1 MTRDKARR
9 LLELAP
15 VDRDTAL
22 DDLAFAVGCRL
33 MTPAERRALRIS
45 VVYEMGEKAPATPD
59 LAVLWDEDR
68 LIRGEREP
76 TSTYDRWVLMKARD
90 EAERPA
96 FDEQFWRARRADLE
110 DAGFARKE
118 ARDVIASLRA
128 SLGNPTTETE
138 GDDNGNLEQAA
149 A

>member
-1 MTRDKARR
+1 MSRDS
-9 LLELAP
+9 
-15 VDRDTAL
+15 AL
-22 DDLAFAVGCRL
+22 DLLAFAVMYRL
-33 MTPAERRALRIS
+33 MSPDERRSLRIS
-45 VVYEMGEKAPATPD
+45 VLYEMGEAAPATPE
-59 LAVLWDEDR
+59 LAVLWHEDR

-110 DAGFARKE
+110 DAGFAPKE
-118 ARDVIASLRA
+118 ARDVIASLRL
-128 SLGNPTTETE
+128 SLGNPTTATE
-138 GDDNGNLEQAA
+138 GDDNGNIQAA

>member
-1 MTRDKARR
+1 MNRDS
-9 LLELAP
+9 
-15 VDRDTAL
+15 AL
-22 DDLAFAVGCRL
+22 DLLAFAVMYRL
-33 MTPAERRALRIS
+33 MSPDERRSLRIS
-45 VVYEMGEKAPATPD
+45 VLYEMGEAAPATPE
-59 LAVLWDEDR
+59 LAVLWHEDR

-110 DAGFARKE
+110 DAGFEPKE

-128 SLGNPTTETE
+128 SLGNPNTATE
-138 GDDNGNLEQAA
+138 GDDNGNIQAA

>member
-1 MTRDKARR
+1 MNRDS
-9 LLELAP
+9 
-15 VDRDTAL
+15 AL
-22 DDLAFAVGCRL
+22 DLLAFAVMYRL
-33 MTPAERRALRIS
+33 MSPDERRSLRIS
-45 VVYEMGEKAPATPD
+45 VLYEMGEAAPATPE
-59 LAVLWDEDR
+59 LAVLWHEDR

-110 DAGFARKE
+110 DAGFAPKE
-118 ARDVIASLRA
+118 ARDVIASLRL
-128 SLGNPTTETE
+128 SLGNPTTATE
-138 GDDNGNLEQAA
+138 GDDNGNIQAA

>member
-1 MTRDKARR
+1 MNRDS
-9 LLELAP
+9 
-15 VDRDTAL
+15 AL
-22 DDLAFAVGCRL
+22 DLLAFAVMFRL
-33 MTPAERRALRIS
+33 MSPDERRSLRIS
-45 VVYEMGEKAPATPD
+45 VLYEMGEAAPATPE
-59 LAVLWDEDR
+59 LAVLWHEDR

-76 TSTYDRWVLMKARD
+76 TSTYDRWVLMRARD

-128 SLGNPTTETE
+128 SLGNPATATE

-149 A
+149 